1 MQNQFFRVNSMQT
14 QTTAQRSAGNT
25 RMEIAEY
32 IRVNGEDIAL
42 DMHGFLTE
50 PKDWNIDVANE
61 QAKRANIK
69 MTEDHWFVVNYIR
82 EQYEYSTCVPE
93 ARHALKAMKES
104 LGKERATRKYLYKL
118 FPYGYAIQACKI
130 AGTRIP
136 LKIMLDL

>member
-1 MQNQFFRVNSMQT
+1 
-14 QTTAQRSAGNT
+14 
-25 RMEIAEY
+25 MEAAKY
-32 IRVNGEDIAL
+32 IHVNGEDIPI

-50 PKDWNIDVANE
+50 PKDWNIDVANK
-61 QAKRANIK
+61 QADLNNIE

-93 ARHALKAMKES
+93 ARHALKAMKEN

-130 AGTRIP
+130 AGTRVP